1 MKDDFF
7 DLVFDKME
15 DENAFDIKD
24 AELNRLRRESSRMSD
39 KLYKF
44 INKRVHPKSRREL
57 ISFIERKKG
66 IIYDYYTR
74 ENKIYYKSGF
84 LQGMYIVILMYYEK
98 NNKKDNWISYYYSIY
113 HI

>member
-24 AELNRLRRESSRMSD
+24 AELNILRRESSQMSD

-57 ISFIERKKG
+57 ISFIERNG

-84 LQGMYIVILMYYEK
+84 LQGMYIVILMYHEK
-98 NNKKDNWISYYYSIY
+98 NNKKDN
-113 HI
+113 

>member
-24 AELNRLRRESSRMSD
+24 AELNILRRESSQMSD

-57 ISFIERKKG
+57 ISFIERNG

-74 ENKIYYKSGF
+74 ENKIYYKSVF
-84 LQGMYIVILMYYEK
+84 LKGMYIVILMYHEK
-98 NNKKDNWISYYYSIY
+98 NNKKDN
-113 HI
+113 